1 MTSEQLEAAVARY
14 FEQHA
19 RNEKAL
25 NDLKLL
31 QKAERDELKESIES
45 GERSATLYAL
55 GEEAK
60 HDDIEALQAEVTRRL
75 NQR

>member
-1 MTSEQLEAAVARY
+1 MTSEELELAVARY

-19 RNEKAL
+19 RNEKAVA
-25 NDLKLL
+25 DLKLL
-31 QKAERDELKESIES
+31 QKAERDELKDSIDG
-45 GERSATLYAL
+45 GERSAMLYAL

>member
-1 MTSEQLEAAVARY
+1 MTSEELELAVARY

-19 RNEKAL
+19 RNEKAVA
-25 NDLKLL
+25 DLKLL
-31 QKAERDELKESIES
+31 QKAERDELKDAIDG

-60 HDDIEALQAEVTRRL
+60 HEDIEALQAEVTRRL